1 MTRTWA
7 NAPAYAEVV
16 RIGARMLLA
25 YRMRFF
31 FSVLQL
37 IVQIY
42 LLRVVWTS
50 VYAGQGSVD
59 GIALRTTIVY
69 LTLANLQGFFT
80 NPSMDYF
87 IRSRVREGKIASE
100 LARPVGFL
108 GQMLALQVG
117 ATLALLPLLVLAFP
131 LAWLVG
137 GMSGPASATSG
148 LLYALSLL
156 LAYGITVLLG
166 LLTGISAFWTLET
179 TGLQMILS
187 LVQQFFAGALV
198 PLWFFPGP
206 LRALANVLP
215 FQAIGFIPVSLY
227 LGQPGGGSPL
237 AALGLQCFWV
247 VALYLFARWLWSR
260 AHHRV
265 VIQGG

>member
-1 MTRTWA
+1 MTRIWA
-7 NAPAYAEVV
+7 NAPAYAEIV
-16 RIGARMLLA
+16 RLGARMLLA

-31 FSVLQL
+31 FSMLQL

-42 LLRVVWTS
+42 LLRAVWTS

-59 GIALRTTIVY
+59 GIALRTTVVY

-80 NPSMDYF
+80 TSSLDYY
-87 IRSRVREGKIASE
+87 IRTRVREGKIASE
-100 LARPVGFL
+100 LVRPVGFL
-108 GQMLALQVG
+108 GQMLAIQVG
-117 ATLALLPLLVLAFP
+117 ATLALLPLLVLAIP

-148 LLYALSLL
+148 LLYAFSLV
-156 LAYGITVLLG
+156 LACGITVLLG
-166 LLTGISAFWTLET
+166 LVMGISAFWTLET

-187 LVQQFFAGALV
+187 LVQQFFAGALI

-206 LRALANVLP
+206 LRAVANVLP
-215 FQAIGFIPVSLY
+215 FQAIGFIPVSIY

-247 VALYLFARWLWSR
+247 VALYHFARWLWSR

>member
-7 NAPAYAEVV
+7 NAPAYAEVA

-31 FSVLQL
+31 FSMLQL

-42 LLRVVWTS
+42 LLRAVWTS

-59 GIALRTTIVY
+59 GIALRTTVVY

-80 NPSMDYF
+80 TSSLDYY
-87 IRSRVREGKIASE
+87 IRTRVREGKIASE
-100 LARPVGFL
+100 LVRPVGFL
-108 GQMLALQVG
+108 GQMLAIQVG

-131 LAWLVG
+131 FAWLVG
-137 GMSGPASATSG
+137 GMSGPASTADG
-148 LLYALSLL
+148 LLYAISLV

-166 LLTGISAFWTLET
+166 LVMGISSFWTLET
-179 TGLQMILS
+179 TGLQMIFS
-187 LVQQFFAGALV
+187 LIQQFFAGALV

-206 LRALANVLP
+206 LRVLANVLP